1 MIIRP
6 EQLKD
11 IKESLDQYVDKKI
24 IRDLLDT
31 IIYLVEEY
39 KSTTYSVDAIEK

>member
-6 EQLKD
+6 EQLQEIKD
-11 IKESLDQYVDKKI
+11 SINQYTDKEVI
-24 IRDLLDT
+24 ENLLDT

-39 KSTTYSVDAIEK
+39 KSTTCSVKDLD